1 MKLLL
6 HACCGPCSLEP
17 TRLLKAAG
25 HDITIYYANSNIHPA
40 EEYEH
45 RLATL
50 RTWAADAGFEV
61 LEGPYGPATWE
72 ACAGR
77 IGDAAIAE
85 VERARAEAGAEDEC
99 ASEGGSELGSPEKAS
114 SNRCKPVT
122 GTEEEVF
129 ADTST
134 PTTMTIMA
142 AGCAGE
148 VAPDSRSRTVTDTNN
163 GEVSPANASLSAST
177 ANGASPRAAVLS
189 VDPTRREARCRAC
202 YRLRLEE
209 TARVAAER
217 GFDGIGTTLSVSPYQ
232 YTQVIREEVERAAAQ
247 AGVAPV
253 FEDFRPY
260 YDEATRES
268 RELGMYRQ
276 NFCGC
281 RISDLEAAAER
292 AERKEQRAAAKAAER
307 AAHAD
312 ERAAEEAARAAYK
325 AERAAYD
332 KKQARKRAILK
343 ALREQGK

>member
-17 TRLLKAAG
+17 TRLLKAEG

-50 RTWAADAGFEV
+50 RAWAADTGFEV
-61 LEGPYGPATWE
+61 LEGPYDPATWE

-85 VERARAEAGAEDEC
+85 VEQARTEADAEGEREV
-99 ASEGGSELGSPEKAS
+99 EPGSPDDTA
-114 SNRCKPVT
+114 SNRCKTVT
-122 GTEEEVF
+122 DTEKEAF
-129 ADTST
+129 ANAST
-134 PTTMTIMA
+134 PTAMTITA
-142 AGCAGE
+142 DGCADE
-148 VAPDSRSRTVTDTNN
+148 VAPDSRSMSVNDTNS
-163 GEVSPANASLSAST
+163 EETSLANAPLSASST
-177 ANGASPRAAVLS
+177 SGAAPRAAVLS
-189 VDPTRREARCRAC
+189 VDPARREARCRAC

-217 GFDGIGTTLSVSPYQ
+217 GFEGIGTTLSVSPYQ

-247 AGVAPV
+247 AGVASV

-312 ERAAEEAARAAYK
+312 ERAAEEAARAAHK

>member
-50 RTWAADAGFEV
+50 RAWAADAGFEV
-61 LEGPYGPATWE
+61 LEGPYDPATWE

-85 VERARAEAGAEDEC
+85 VEQTRAGAD
-99 ASEGGSELGSPEKAS
+99 AEGKCEVEPGSPDDTA
-114 SNRCKPVT
+114 SNRCK
-122 GTEEEVF
+122 
-129 ADTST
+129 
-134 PTTMTIMA
+134 
-142 AGCAGE
+142 
-148 VAPDSRSRTVTDTNN
+148 TVTDTNH
-163 GEVSPANASLSAST
+163 GAASPDGAPLFASATGSA
-177 ANGASPRAAVLS
+177 APRAAVLS
-189 VDPTRREARCRAC
+189 VDPARREARCRAC

-217 GFDGIGTTLSVSPYQ
+217 GFEGIGTTLSVSPYQ
-232 YTQVIREEVERAAAQ
+232 YTQIIREEVERAAAQ

-292 AERKEQRAAAKAAER
+292 TERKEQRAAAKAAER

-312 ERAAEEAARAAYK
+312 ERAAEEAARAAHK

>member
-50 RTWAADAGFEV
+50 RAWAADAGFEV
-61 LEGPYGPATWE
+61 LEGPYDPATWE
-72 ACAGR
+72 ASAGR

-85 VERARAEAGAEDEC
+85 IEQARAKAGV
-99 ASEGGSELGSPEKAS
+99 EGKCEVEPGSPDDTA
-114 SNRCKPVT
+114 SNRCKTVT
-122 GTEEEVF
+122 DTEKEAF
-129 ADTST
+129 ADAST
-134 PTTMTIMA
+134 PTAMTITA
-142 AGCAGE
+142 DGCADE
-148 VAPDSRSRTVTDTNN
+148 VAPDSRSMSVNDTNS
-163 GEVSPANASLSAST
+163 EEASLANAPLSASST
-177 ANGASPRAAVLS
+177 SGAAPRAAVLS
-189 VDPTRREARCRAC
+189 VDPARREARCRAC

-217 GFDGIGTTLSVSPYQ
+217 GFEGIGTTLSVSPYQ

-247 AGVAPV
+247 AGVASV

-312 ERAAEEAARAAYK
+312 ERAAEEAARAAHK

-332 KKQARKRAILK
+332 KKQARNRAILK

>member
-50 RTWAADAGFEV
+50 RAWAADAGFEV
-61 LEGPYGPATWE
+61 LEGPYDPATWE

-85 VERARAEAGAEDEC
+85 VKRARAKVGM
-99 ASEGGSELGSPEKAS
+99 EGEREGEIDGQNEAS
-114 SNRCKPVT
+114 SNRSK
-122 GTEEEVF
+122 
-129 ADTST
+129 
-134 PTTMTIMA
+134 
-142 AGCAGE
+142 
-148 VAPDSRSRTVTDTNN
+148 TVTDTNH
-163 GEVSPANASLSAST
+163 GASAPDGALLSASAT
-177 ANGASPRAAVLS
+177 GSAAPRAAVLS
-189 VDPTRREARCRAC
+189 VDPARREARCRAC

-217 GFDGIGTTLSVSPYQ
+217 GFEGIGTTLSVSPYQ

-247 AGVAPV
+247 AGIAPV

-292 AERKEQRAAAKAAER
+292 AERKEQRAAAKAAKR

-312 ERAAEEAARAAYK
+312 ERAAEEAARAAHK

>member
-1 MKLLL
+1 M
-6 HACCGPCSLEP
+6 
-17 TRLLKAAG
+17 
-25 HDITIYYANSNIHPA
+25 
-40 EEYEH
+40 
-45 RLATL
+45 
-50 RTWAADAGFEV
+50 
-61 LEGPYGPATWE
+61 
-72 ACAGR
+72 
-77 IGDAAIAE
+77 GDAAIAE
-85 VERARAEAGAEDEC
+85 IEQARAKAGVEGEC
-99 ASEGGSELGSPEKAS
+99 AGEREGEIDGPNEAS
-114 SNRCKPVT
+114 SNRCK
-122 GTEEEVF
+122 
-129 ADTST
+129 
-134 PTTMTIMA
+134 
-142 AGCAGE
+142 
-148 VAPDSRSRTVTDTNN
+148 TVTETNYGAASPDDT
-163 GEVSPANASLSAST
+163 PLFASATGSA
-177 ANGASPRAAVLS
+177 APRAAVLS
-189 VDPTRREARCRAC
+189 VDPARREARCRAC

-217 GFDGIGTTLSVSPYQ
+217 GFEGIGTTLSVSPYQ

-247 AGVAPV
+247 AGVASV

-307 AAHAD
+307 AAHAV
-312 ERAAEEAARAAYK
+312 ERAAEEAARAAHK

>member
-50 RTWAADAGFEV
+50 RAWAADAGFEV
-61 LEGPYGPATWE
+61 LEGPYDPATWE
-72 ACAGR
+72 ASAGR

-85 VERARAEAGAEDEC
+85 IEQARAKAGVEGEC
-99 ASEGGSELGSPEKAS
+99 EVEPGSPDDTA
-114 SNRCKPVT
+114 SNRCKTVT
-122 GTEEEVF
+122 DTEKEAF
-129 ADTST
+129 ADAST
-134 PTTMTIMA
+134 PTAMTITA
-142 AGCAGE
+142 DGCADE
-148 VAPDSRSRTVTDTNN
+148 VAPDSRSMSVNDTNS
-163 GEVSPANASLSAST
+163 EEASLANAPLSASST
-177 ANGASPRAAVLS
+177 SGAAPRAAVLS
-189 VDPTRREARCRAC
+189 VDPARREARCRAC

-217 GFDGIGTTLSVSPYQ
+217 GFEGIGTTLSVSPYQ

-247 AGVAPV
+247 AGVASV

-312 ERAAEEAARAAYK
+312 ERAAEEAARAAHK